1 MKTFNTPSFLAGL
14 TIGGLVTLL
23 DLFEKL
29 IPYGID
35 IPSLV
40 KKHPY
45 ITVAIIIVIFS
56 SLIAKSIFNNKKNE
70 KVERQ
75 LAADREEKQRE
86 LTNEKNNEETRKYQ
100 ELAKCFN
107 ENYPDDVLCSDS
119 ALGTLYSEV
128 FLKSRPASHVSKKIM
143 IELNRREL
151 AQLEIDKLGNYWLK
165 KNKKRGH

>member
-1 MKTFNTPSFLAGL
+1 MKAFNTPSFLAGL

-86 LTNEKNNEETRKYQ
+86 LTIEKNNEETRKSE
-100 ELAKCFN
+100 ELAKYFN

-119 ALGTLYSEV
+119 ALGTLYSEA
-128 FLKSRPASHVSKKIM
+128 FLKSRPASHVS
-143 IELNRREL
+143 RES
-151 AQLEIDKLGNYWLK
+151 
-165 KNKKRGH
+165 